1 VSLDAKTKVLVVD
14 DVPTNVRLLE
24 AILTSHGYTVISA
37 ASGREALDRVMAD
50 LPDLVLLDIQMP
62 GMNGYEVCRRLR
74 EVPATEFLPVVMV
87 TSSDSEVRS
96 EAIEVGA
103 DDFITKPF
111 NQQELLARVR
121 SLIRIKRY
129 HDTVQSQAAELAEWN
144 RTLEDRVREQVEELE
159 KMSRLRR
166 FLSPT
171 LAELILSQGESIL
184 ESHRREI
191 AVLFAD
197 LRGWTAFSVTTEP
210 EEVMGVIRE
219 FHDAMGRLIL
229 RFEATVGWFAG
240 DGLMVWFND
249 PVPCPDPASRAVEMA
264 VAMREVMTELTS
276 KWQKRGHELDFSV
289 GIALGYATLGQIG
302 FEGRYDYGAV
312 GSVMNL
318 ASRLCDEAGSG
329 QIVVNERVFAE
340 VEHLVEAEP
349 AGELTLKG
357 FVKPMSAFRI
367 LDLVVNA
374 GRPGSPVASEAD
386 RPAKPPQTG

>member
-1 VSLDAKTKVLVVD
+1 
-14 DVPTNVRLLE
+14 
-24 AILTSHGYTVISA
+24 
-37 ASGREALDRVMAD
+37 
-50 LPDLVLLDIQMP
+50 VLLDIQMP

-74 EVPATEFLPVVMV
+74 EDTATQFLPIVMV
-87 TSSDSEVRS
+87 TSSDTEVRVS
-96 EAIEVGA
+96 AIEAGA

-144 RTLEDRVREQVEELE
+144 RTLESRVAGQVEELE
-159 KMSRLRR
+159 RMSRLRR

-171 LAELILSQGESIL
+171 LADIILSSGEDLL

-219 FHDAMGRLIL
+219 FHTAMGELIL
-229 RFEATVGWFAG
+229 EFEATVGWFAG

-249 PVPCPDPASRAVEMA
+249 PIPCPDPASRAVRMA
-264 VAMREVMTELTS
+264 LAMHRVMTELTS
-276 KWQKRGHELDFSV
+276 KWRRRGHELAFSV
-289 GIALGYATLGQIG
+289 GIALGYATLGRIG
-302 FEGRYDYGAV
+302 FDGRYDYGAV

-329 QIVVNERVFAE
+329 QVLLNERAFAE

-349 AGELTLKG
+349 MGEIALKG
-357 FVKPMSAFRI
+357 FVKPPAAFKV
-367 LDLVVNA
+367 LGLKDEV
-374 GRPGSPVASEAD
+374 G
-386 RPAKPPQTG
+386 

>member
-1 VSLDAKTKVLVVD
+1 LDAKAKVLVVD

-96 EAIEVGA
+96 EAIETGA

-144 RTLEDRVREQVEELE
+144 RTLEERVSEQVEELE

-171 LAELILSQGESIL
+171 LAELILSQGEGIL

-249 PVPCPDPASRAVEMA
+249 PVPCPDPASRAVRMA
-264 VAMREVMTELTS
+264 VAMRDVMIELTS
-276 KWQKRGHELDFSV
+276 KWRKRGHELDFSV
-289 GIALGYATLGQIG
+289 GIALGYATLGRIG

-329 QIVVNERVFAE
+329 QIMVNERVFAE
-340 VEHLVEAEP
+340 VERLVEAEP

-374 GRPGSPVASEAD
+374 RQPGSPVASEAD